1 MATLIIEYSFKY
13 WLGAC
18 THERPRGFEK
28 SSMGTAHRRDKGP
41 VDGTLLLD
49 RIASPRPGAGAPSGP
64 LDTAAR
70 FLALLPAESLVA
82 KVVQVE
88 LIHDTPHLEAKL
100 GVMVVG
106 VETVS
111 AREDPNAIEPEI
123 SVKREQ
129 KMVIARA

>member
-1 MATLIIEYSFKY
+1 MKDHAALRNPQ
-13 WLGAC
+13 WG
-18 THERPRGFEK
+18 
-28 SSMGTAHRRDKGP
+28 RRI
-41 VDGTLLLD
+41 DGTKASRQD
-49 RIASPRPGAGAPSGP
+49 RFAPPRRWRSLRRAGAPSGP

-129 KMVIARA
+129 KMVIARQP